1 MSPAYGGIRS
11 SGLIFTYKV
20 FYESKTVACVV
31 FSIVVTLLVFCSAE
45 KTDEIIM
52 NIVDILVLSDRINK
66 MHSCALNNMK
76 LSSPDMKF
84 PELHMEVY
92 DGLP

>member
-1 MSPAYGGIRS
+1 MQFVAFSESVDEKFMS
-11 SGLIFTYKV
+11 T
-20 FYESKTVACVV
+20 
-31 FSIVVTLLVFCSAE
+31 
-45 KTDEIIM
+45 
-52 NIVDILVLSDRINK
+52 VDILVLSDRINK

-76 LSSPDMKF
+76 LSKPDVKF